1 MLWFV
6 VVDRL
11 LGAWKMKARNFVAK
25 HSHLAGKSGAHD
37 AKMGKHVKR
46 AIAKA
51 IIRKQI
57 KEVGTCE

>member
-1 MLWFV
+1 
-6 VVDRL
+6 
-11 LGAWKMKARNFVAK
+11 MKPRNFVAK
-25 HSHLAGKSGAHD
+25 HAHLAGKAGAHD

-57 KEVGTCE
+57 RQEVA